1 MKRFVSFAAVLA
13 LLGGMAFLALPSDDA
28 VAQSRVKIKTLM
40 CWQPPRQTLWVL
52 RFCVGATHLPGT
64 RLT

>member
-28 VAQSRVKIKTLM
+28 VAQSRVKINLG
-40 CWQPPRQTLWVL
+40 WHGVL
-52 RFCVGATHLPGT
+52 GFAK
-64 RLT
+64 